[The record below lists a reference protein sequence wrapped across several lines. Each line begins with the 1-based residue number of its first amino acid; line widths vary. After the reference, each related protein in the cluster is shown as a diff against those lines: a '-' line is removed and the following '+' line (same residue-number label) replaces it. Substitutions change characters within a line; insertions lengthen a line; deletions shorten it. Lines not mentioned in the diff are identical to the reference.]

1 MYISFLGIAS
11 KYDYVQKHRGSNGY
25 LTVNLIIRVV
35 RLLFRVVVTSVQT
48 NADTRGAENAQQILK
63 KDLCRSVQLQQRK
76 REESSSGL
84 CQRIIHISTDQ
95 IIRTNFVSVC
105 IKYPCMPS
113 PIRKL
118 HLFNSYHDK
127 QGRICRV
134 HRQYRCKV
142 HLSVS
147 DV

>member
-105 IKYPCMPS
+105 IKYPCMPPLYVNCTYS
-113 PIRKL
+113 I
-118 HLFNSYHDK
+118 HTTTN
-127 QGRICRV
+127 RV
-134 HRQYRCKV
+134 VYAGFIDNT
-142 HLSVS
+142 
-147 DV
+147 DVK